1 MLRDQRRTKI
11 VCTLGP
17 ASDGDIL
24 PRLLAAGMNVARLN
38 FSHGTHA
45 EHGARIK
52 RLRELAAAA
61 GLPLAILQDLA
72 GPKVRIGDV
81 SGGEVTLREGEEF
94 CLSAVPLKAGQAGVI
109 VDYPQVIT
117 ETPLGAPILLADG
130 NIELRVEARTDT
142 ALNCRVV
149 VGGVLR
155 SHVGINFPM
164 HSLSVSAFTDKDR
177 EDLRFGIAQGVDF
190 IALSYVRS
198 RQDILEAKE
207 FMRSLGADIPII
219 AKIEKHEALSRLE
232 EILDEADGLMVA
244 RGDLGVEIP
253 LEQVPMV
260 QKRIIDAANQVGKPV
275 ITATQMLL
283 SMVTHS
289 RPSRAEATDVANA
302 ILDGTDAVMLSEET
316 AAGQFPVEAVKFL
329 DRVSRVTEA
338 DFPHAAWLRD
348 RAPLGTP
355 GDSRG
360 RQLCGLRDGPGPG
373 GRGHS
378 HQHRIWGHRPPHQP
392 VSASHPHR
400 GGDLP
405 GGYLAPA
412 EPLLG
417 GFPPAD
423 PAHQGHG
430 RDAPGGGGRGPQGRD
445 AEPRRPGHHHHRHPH
460 RHPGQHQPDQGG
472 CHLVREIAAVS
483 FYRESPPVGGVRS
496 PAIMVEPGS
505 GLARD
510 NPKGG

>member
-24 PRLLAAGMNVARLN
+24 PGLLEAGMNVARLN

-52 RLRELAAAA
+52 RLRELAAALQ
-61 GLPLAILQDLA
+61 LPLAILQDLA
-72 GPKVRIGDV
+72 GPKVRIGEV
-81 SGGEVTLREGEEF
+81 PGGETQVKEGEDF
-94 CLSAVPLKAGQAGVI
+94 WLSAAPLKAGEIGVA
-109 VDYPQVIT
+109 VDHPQIIS
-117 ETPLGAPILLADG
+117 ETPLGVPILLADG
-130 NIELRVEARTDT
+130 NIELRVEAKTDQ
-142 ALNCRVV
+142 ALKCRVV

-164 HSLSVSAFTDKDR
+164 HSLSVSAFTEKDR

-198 RQDILEAKE
+198 RQDVLDARE

-219 AKIEKHEALSRLE
+219 AKIEKHEALSRLD
-232 EILDEADGLMVA
+232 EILDEVDGLMVA

-253 LEQVPMV
+253 LEQVPVV
-260 QKRIIDAANQVGKPV
+260 QKQIIAAANRAGKPV

-316 AAGQFPVEAVKFL
+316 AAGLFPVEAVKFL

-338 DFPHAAWLRD
+338 HFPHAVWLRD
-348 RAPLGTP
+348 RAPAGLQDIPEAVSYSACEMAQDLEASAILTNTEYGGTARLISRFRPSTPIVAVTPREDTWRRLCLSWGVFPLLTPPIRDTDHMLRVVEEEALKAGMLNHGDRVIITAGTP
-355 GDSRG
+355 IGTKGSTN
-360 RQLCGLRDGPGPG
+360 L
-373 GRGHS
+373 
-378 HQHRIWGHRPPHQP
+378 IK
-392 VSASHPHR
+392 
-400 GGDLP
+400 
-405 GGYLAPA
+405 
-412 EPLLG
+412 
-417 GFPPAD
+417 AD
-423 PAHQGHG
+423 
-430 RDAPGGGGRGPQGRD
+430 
-445 AEPRRPGHHHHRHPH
+445 
-460 RHPGQHQPDQGG
+460 
-472 CHLVREIAAVS
+472 IIS
-483 FYRESPPVGGVRS
+483 
-496 PAIMVEPGS
+496 
-505 GLARD
+505 
-510 NPKGG
+510 